1 MTAAPRFHLK
11 CASGWFAAGAEVEAA
26 VRLLS
31 DAAFKLFVWLCLHA
45 ERTRGCIA
53 ATPVELG
60 RALQR
65 SEAEVQT
72 NLQELLQKG
81 ICLWRSD
88 GLLEI
93 ADRFWPYQ
101 RTRDPASHDEQRVYI
116 NRVKLCLLQRS
127 CVRSVFTAAD
137 EKLAG
142 HLARLASQILRVD
155 ESRRRHT
162 HHNLVLLHGPVR
174 RGTAGSLRSVL
185 ALRRLQGPNSGT
197 AFQRFTGTHLPVQNR
212 DEIMLTLT
220 SIPHIRP
227 PPA

>member
-1 MTAAPRFHLK
+1 MTALPRYHLK
-11 CASGWFAAGAEVEAA
+11 RASGWFAAGAEIDAA

-45 ERTRGCIA
+45 ERNRGCIA
-53 ATPVELG
+53 AIPVELG
-60 RALQR
+60 RALRR

-72 NLQELLQKG
+72 SLQELLQKG
-81 ICLWRSD
+81 ICVWRSD

-101 RTRDPASHDEQRVYI
+101 RTPDPASHDEQRVYI

-142 HLARLASQILRVD
+142 QFHRDGLPIVD
-155 ESRRRHT
+155 VER
-162 HHNLVLLHGPVR
+162 
-174 RGTAGSLRSVL
+174 A
-185 ALRRLQGPNSGT
+185 
-197 AFQRFTGTHLPVQNR
+197 
-212 DEIMLTLT
+212 I
-220 SIPHIRP
+220 
-227 PPA
+227 